1 MGFNKIE
8 IKRQLFFFFLEC
20 FCKISVM
27 EIVIDA
33 CFNLIRQVLF
43 SFFMLMCTE
52 FAG

>member
-1 MGFNKIE
+1 MIFNKRN
-8 IKRQLFFFFLEC
+8 KKSFFFLESI
-20 FCKISVM
+20 CKISIM

-33 CFNLIRQVLF
+33 CFNWIRQVFFF